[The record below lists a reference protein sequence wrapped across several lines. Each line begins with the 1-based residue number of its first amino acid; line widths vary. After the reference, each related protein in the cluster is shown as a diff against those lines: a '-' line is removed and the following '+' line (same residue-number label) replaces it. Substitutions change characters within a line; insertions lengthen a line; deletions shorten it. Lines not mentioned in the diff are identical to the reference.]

1 VRGFIPSLFYF
12 QKRGWLVSW
21 LYEHRDQL
29 NGLRR
34 YVQIVH
40 TVTYL
45 IPFSDRDDL
54 EQEIVIAIMQVSRQ
68 GKSNEGYLWGVAKK
82 QVKRYWRKKGQEK
95 KRLCPLYKD
104 SAGDEED
111 SWEISIPSAEPDI
124 DSRLDAVAILSN
136 LPERLIEIG
145 YKRLD
150 GEKLSP
156 PESKF
161 CSAFKKKLGYATTR
175 YLSDLD
181 KKRIKH
187 LYNEGFTVHTIAKTM
202 GFSPTA
208 IRKYLF
214 EEGLRDTGEVPV
226 SLKRKTSNRVAEPVA

>member
-1 VRGFIPSLFYF
+1 
-12 QKRGWLVSW
+12 
-21 LYEHRDQL
+21 
-29 NGLRR
+29 
-34 YVQIVH
+34 
-40 TVTYL
+40 VTYL
-45 IPFSDRDDL
+45 IPYSDRDDL
-54 EQEIVIAIMQVSRQ
+54 EQEIIIAIMQVIERGRADES
-68 GKSNEGYLWGVAKK
+68 YLWGVAKK

-95 KRLCPLYKD
+95 IRLCPLYKD
-104 SAGDEED
+104 SADDEED
-111 SWEISIPSAEPDI
+111 SWEISISDNESDI
-124 DSRLDAVAILSN
+124 DSRLDAIAVIAT

-156 PESKF
+156 TEIKYR
-161 CSAFKKKLGYATTR
+161 SAYKRKLGYAITR

-187 LYNEGFTVHTIAKTM
+187 LYNERLTVHTIAKTM

-214 EEGLRDTGEVPV
+214 EAGLRDTGEVPA
-226 SLKRKTSNRVAEPVA
+226 SLKRKTSNRVAELVA